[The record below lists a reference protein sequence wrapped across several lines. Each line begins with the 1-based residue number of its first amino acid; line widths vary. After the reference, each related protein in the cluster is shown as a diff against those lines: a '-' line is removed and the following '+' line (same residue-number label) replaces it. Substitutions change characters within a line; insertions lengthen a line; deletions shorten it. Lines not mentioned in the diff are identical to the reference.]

1 MPDPR
6 TCRSFA
12 CFAYWIAFH
21 LLCAA
26 ALPPGPGS
34 TPPGALSQGNPC
46 QSGAVRGSDP
56 PRCHAHSAA
65 DSAGFDTI
73 AGVIHDLAAKQQR
86 LSEYIDDCLGDD
98 SLPIR
103 DLARL
108 LALHGQNASR
118 LGRLLRDK
126 RALSGEAADGIS
138 GAIAQ
143 ALDEL
148 ATEWGL
154 EL

>member
-1 MPDPR
+1 MSRPPAR
-6 TCRSFA
+6 RCS
-12 CFAYWIAFH
+12 H
-21 LLCAA
+21 L
-26 ALPPGPGS
+26 
-34 TPPGALSQGNPC
+34 TRNGNPC
-46 QSGAVRGSDP
+46 QAWAVRGSAP
-56 PRCHAHSAA
+56 PRCHTHGGA
-65 DSAGFDTI
+65 DLVEFDTI
-73 AGVIHDLAAKQQR
+73 AGVIHDLAAKQQC
-86 LSEYIDDCLGDD
+86 LSEYIDGCLADD

-103 DLARL
+103 DLVRL